1 MMSGHSVETRAS
13 WLVAFAILALFSVTY
28 GAPLVLVV
36 ALKPIAADLDAPR
49 SVPALAAALASF
61 GTGIGGIPMGW
72 LAERIGVRRIT
83 IFGAMMAA
91 LGLAISTF
99 GGHWGLYIGYGLF
112 VGLLGNSCL
121 NAPLMTYVSRWFD
134 RRRGTAL
141 ALVTSG
147 QYIAGTIWPILFE
160 LGIQWWG
167 WKQTAI
173 TFAIIEAVAVLP
185 LAIIFLHAPPR
196 PPVHGSYGAGP
207 MPGGRVL
214 GLHPNLVMGLMSFA
228 IFLCCIPMALPSV
241 HLVAFCTDLGLTAST
256 GAGMLSVLL
265 ACAFLSRQFWGWVA
279 DRVGGLR
286 TVLASSACQCVALA
300 LFLATQ
306 SEIGLYAVAA
316 AFGLGF
322 SGLVPSYVLAVRD
335 HFPSSEAGWR
345 VPMVMFGG
353 LLGMAAGGWLGGVVY
368 DAAGSYVPAFQL
380 GVLSNIVNLMLVG
393 FLVSRM
399 RRDRVRLA
407 IA

>member
-1 MMSGHSVETRAS
+1 MPAQSVETRAS

-72 LAERIGVRRIT
+72 LAERVGVRRTT

-91 LGLAISTF
+91 LGLFISTL
-99 GGHWGLYIGYGLF
+99 GGQWALYIGYGLF

-121 NAPLMTYVSRWFD
+121 NAPLMTYLSRWFD

-141 ALVTSG
+141 ALITSG

-160 LGIQWWG
+160 QGIQWWG
-167 WKQTAI
+167 WQRTAI
-173 TFAIIEAVAVLP
+173 IFAVIEAIAVLP
-185 LAIIFLHAPPR
+185 LAIIFLHPPPR
-196 PPVHGSYGAGP
+196 PPAHGSYGAGP
-207 MPGGRVL
+207 MPGSRVL
-214 GLHPNLVMGLMSFA
+214 GLAPNLAMGLMTLA

-241 HLVAFCTDLGLTAST
+241 HLVSFCTDIGLSAST

-265 ACAFLSRQFWGWVA
+265 ASAFLSRQFWGWTA
-279 DRVGGLR
+279 DRIGGLR
-286 TVLASSACQCVALA
+286 TVLISSVCQCVTLA

-306 SEIGLYAVAA
+306 SEIGLYTVAA

-322 SGLVPSYVLAVRD
+322 SGLVPSYILAIRD

-345 VPMVMFGG
+345 VPVVMFGG
-353 LLGMAAGGWLGGVVY
+353 LLGMAVGGWLGGAVY

-380 GVLSNIVNLMLVG
+380 GVLSNIVNLAVVG
-393 FLVSRM
+393 FLVLRIGRSQM
-399 RRDRVRLA
+399 RLA
-407 IA
+407 MA